1 MVMAVE
7 LWIYYKAMIYNIPLN
22 DSTLWLIATVVVN
35 RVRMAA
41 TRC

>member
-7 LWIYYKAMIYNIPLN
+7 LWIYSKAMIYNIPFN
-22 DSTLWLIATVVVN
+22 DSTLGLIATVVVN